1 MDLGFA
7 GCNEGIL
14 AARSGKWVLER
25 VRRGWYLCECPIRT
39 EQEDAAPSHDRAA
52 GHAAGR

>member
-7 GCNEGIL
+7 
-14 AARSGKWVLER
+14 ARSTTNSAVLPGEWVLEPA
-25 VRRGWYLCECPIRT
+25 RRGWYLCERPIRP
-39 EQEDAAPSHDRAA
+39 EQEGTAASHDWAA

>member
-7 GCNEGIL
+7 TWS
-14 AARSGKWVLER
+14 AAISALLPGKWVLER

>member
-7 GCNEGIL
+7 AWSEGIS
-14 AARSGKWVLER
+14 AAFPGKWVLET
-25 VRRGWYLCECPIRT
+25 VNRGWYLCERPIRT
-39 EQEDAAPSHDRAA
+39 EQEDTAPSHDWAA

>member
-7 GCNEGIL
+7 TWS
-14 AARSGKWVLER
+14 AAISALLPGKWVLEPA
-25 VRRGWYLCECPIRT
+25 RRGWYLCGRPIRT
-39 EQEDAAPSHDRAA
+39 EQEDTALNHDRAA

>member
-7 GCNEGIL
+7 
-14 AARSGKWVLER
+14 ARSTTNSAVLPGEWVLEPA
-25 VRRGWYLCECPIRT
+25 RRGWYLCERPIRT
-39 EQEDAAPSHDRAA
+39 EQEGTAASHDWAA